1 MNPLRI
7 CIDARLNGGESGGI
21 ESVVIGMASGL
32 SGLTDGD
39 EQYLFLAQAG
49 ADEWIR
55 PYVGGPCRM
64 LYAPSTAPRR
74 FMQWLNATL
83 PAVRSTWRRLAPPD
97 WRLLRLPRSDGTIE
111 KAGID
116 VMHFTYQAAF
126 LTGVPSIYHPHDL
139 QHLHLPEFFNPYVRR
154 SREITY
160 RAYCEQARMVPVTA
174 SWGKC
179 DLLQHYG
186 LAEEKVQ
193 LVPWAPVLEAYPSPS
208 AGDLAAA
215 RRKFCLPEVFVFF
228 PSQTWAHK
236 NHMGLLE
243 ALAILRDR
251 YDLRAPLV
259 CSGRLTEFHAE
270 IRGRVRQLRL
280 ADQVQF
286 LGFVSPL
293 ELQCVYRLCRCV
305 VIPTKFEAASGPL
318 WEAFAAGVPAAC
330 SNVTSLP
337 DQAGDAALLFN
348 PCKPEEIAG
357 AICQLWRDEALRR
370 SLVERGKRNVAR
382 FTWERTARIFRA
394 HYRRIA
400 NRCLSEEDHTLLAAP
415 PLL

>member
-236 NHMGLLE
+236 NHMGLL
-243 ALAILRDR
+243 
-251 YDLRAPLV
+251 
-259 CSGRLTEFHAE
+259 
-270 IRGRVRQLRL
+270 
-280 ADQVQF
+280 
-286 LGFVSPL
+286 
-293 ELQCVYRLCRCV
+293 
-305 VIPTKFEAASGPL
+305 
-318 WEAFAAGVPAAC
+318 
-330 SNVTSLP
+330 
-337 DQAGDAALLFN
+337 
-348 PCKPEEIAG
+348 
-357 AICQLWRDEALRR
+357 
-370 SLVERGKRNVAR
+370 
-382 FTWERTARIFRA
+382 
-394 HYRRIA
+394 
-400 NRCLSEEDHTLLAAP
+400 
-415 PLL
+415 